1 MTSDEYA
8 TWKNTFEADVHKKQ
22 MSNIMDHCGKYDEA
36 CNKACDMLISS
47 KYMMTD
53 DVRTMVVEHPLF
65 NKMLSNTDPD
75 KEEIERYAL
84 GQNII
89 TDVNADGVISKK
101 LESYKSDTSAEVR
114 SSSRGKKTAV
124 AEENVK
130 ITFANRPVSSGIR
143 SKNLVLLLKIIRA
156 VVLRLSPDSQQLQI
170 NELDRCW

>member
-22 MSNIMDHCGKYDEA
+22 MSNIMDQCGKYDEA
-36 CNKACDMLISS
+36 CNKACVMLMSF
-47 KYMMTD
+47 KYMTD
-53 DVRTMVVEHPLF
+53 DVHTMVVEHPLF
-65 NKMLSNTDPD
+65 NKVLSNTDPD
-75 KEEIERYAL
+75 EEEIERYAL
-84 GQNII
+84 GQIII

-101 LESYKSDTSAEVR
+101 LESYKPDTSAEAR

-124 AEENVK
+124 AAEENVK

-170 NELDRCW
+170 NELDRC